1 MIPAMQ
7 KLRFFQ
13 LFRTNLFEFFIFTIN
28 VKGTVNEFLLF
39 YIHYVVLIIIFS
51 FNVMN
56 KCKKMANICE
66 L

>member
-13 LFRTNLFEFFIFTIN
+13 LFRINLFEFFIFSIN
-28 VKGTVNEFLLF
+28 VKRAVNEFLLF
-39 YIHYVVLIIIFS
+39 YIHYVVLIITFS
-51 FNVMN
+51 SNVMN

>member
-13 LFRTNLFEFFIFTIN
+13 LFRTNLFEFFILSLN
-28 VKGTVNEFLLF
+28 VKRTVNEFLLF
-39 YIHYVVLIIIFS
+39 YLHYVVLIIIFS
-51 FNVMN
+51 SNVMI

-66 L
+66 F